1 DRHIITN
8 DTPDQNSQRG
18 HRRKRKTGS
27 DKHGPRVLRI
37 SRHRHRRQL
46 SLITHLGQK
55 DDPKRRQQHTQ
66 IHSSSPFTGATAPGS
81 VPSREWRHEPKIRE
95 YTPTASRHATRQTQS
110 SVNL

>member
-27 DKHGPRVLRI
+27 DKHGPRLLRI

-46 SLITHLGQK
+46 SLIAHLGQK
-55 DDPKRRQQHTQ
+55 DDPKRRQQHTTIHSASPN
-66 IHSSSPFTGATAPGS
+66 IHSSQSQGWHREAA
-81 VPSREWRHEPKIRE
+81 SREC
-95 YTPTASRHATRQTQS
+95 TPTASHPATTQTRS
-110 SVNL
+110 SANL